1 MFVWVWTE
9 FIQIKKMFLYW
20 IFVFAWTGLEDLWK
34 YRHILFISLP
44 SSLFPVPF
52 QAVFM
57 PAKSISWLLLMIFL
71 SLEFTGVTNSAVI
84 WENSSQLVS
93 VHLHL
98 HYYHCNLPSFSHF
111 LSHSTCYQAMGFLS
125 FGHTTLSILF
135 RAWQL
140 CSSICSCSPVIEML
154 WYGREEAACTLYRLL
169 ICPLLIQRLDHA
181 CLSS

>member
-1 MFVWVWTE
+1 MF
-9 FIQIKKMFLYW
+9 FLYW
-20 IFVFAWTGLEDLWK
+20 IFVFVWTGLEDLWED
-34 YRHILFISLP
+34 RHILFISLP

-57 PAKSISWLLLMIFL
+57 PAKSISWLLWMIFL

-93 VHLHL
+93 VHHL
-98 HYYHCNLPSFSHF
+98 HYYYCNLPSLSHF

-140 CSSICSCSPVIEML
+140 CSSLCSCSPVIEML
-154 WYGREEAACTLYRLL
+154 WYGSEEAVSTLYRLL
-169 ICPLLIQRLDHA
+169 ICPLPIQRLDHA
-181 CLSS
+181 FLSS